1 MRNLKPKANDTLFS
15 LSVVFIK
22 GLRSTV
28 EVRWD
33 VGKSL
38 QM

>member
-1 MRNLKPKANDTLFS
+1 MNILHKVHNIKAKANDTLFS

-28 EVRWD
+28 EVR
-33 VGKSL
+33 
-38 QM
+38 